1 MGVIINKKIETVDG
15 NQHDSFYMRIEG
27 YWFHKSI
34 GNLQIA
40 LNHYKDRE
48 AADAALPPFV
58 EDTMDNDASGQI
70 PFSCSIDNGTTQ
82 LDLSQLFT
90 FHLTSSEK
98 VPVEEWETWEEVKEE
113 KVQLIDY
120 NDDGEE
126 IESFGYQNVPML
138 VSASKTVYKTRI
150 NAGELGGDIFN
161 YSYSRIK
168 TLYSEIFGKESL
180 QDV

>member
-1 MGVIINKKIETVDG
+1 MGNILKKKIETVDG
-15 NQHDSFYMRIEG
+15 EIILHSNQG

-58 EDTMDNDASGQI
+58 EDTMNNDASGQI
-70 PFSCSIDNGTTQ
+70 PFSCSMDNGTTQ
-82 LDLSQLFT
+82 LNLSQLFT

-98 VPVEEWETWEEVKEE
+98 VPVKEWETWEEVREE
-113 KVQLIDY
+113 EVQLIDY

-126 IESFGYQNVPML
+126 IESFGYQNKTTFFL
-138 VSASKTVYKTRI
+138 FLTASIKQ
-150 NAGELGGDIFN
+150 ELMQEN
-161 YSYSRIK
+161 
-168 TLYSEIFGKESL
+168 
-180 QDV
+180 